1 MGGYPTGP
9 LPCGT
14 VYDPT
19 CKIRIPNMTYGG
31 PLVVFSFWVLVFIAC
46 SLFQMYKA
54 WYLKRH
60 PVYPVVRGGAAADGR
75 SMSSVK
81 SKPEKKNKK
90 KNSSG
95 SFTRDDT
102 TKEAD
107 SELGA
112 ATQVVVDVVEEE
124 EEEEEGF
131 KLKEQQHVQFT
142 GYKSVLFGEICYGL
156 CLLIS
161 LNLFCIYLLVLLD
174 TYNKCQVKG
183 IDNLCF
189 FGNYFIFGTYRRNG
203 TVSERIKLESFCFM
217 QACDADPFCFAP
229 LSLFF

>member
-1 MGGYPTGP
+1 M
-9 LPCGT
+9 
-14 VYDPT
+14 
-19 CKIRIPNMTYGG
+19 
-31 PLVVFSFWVLVFIAC
+31 FSFWVLVFIAC

-54 WYLKRH
+54 WHLKRH
-60 PVYPVVRGGAAADGR
+60 PVYPVVRGAAAADGR
-75 SMSSVK
+75 SMSSEK
-81 SKPEKKNKK
+81 SKPEEKNKK

-112 ATQVVVDVVEEE
+112 ATQVIVDVV
-124 EEEEEGF
+124 EEEEGF

-142 GYKSVLFGEICYGL
+142 GYKSVVFGEICYGL

-174 TYNKCQVKG
+174 TYNKCQVTG

-189 FGNYFIFGTYRRNG
+189 VGNYFIFGTYRRNG
-203 TVSERIKLESFCFM
+203 TVSEQINLESFCFM

-229 LSLFF
+229 LSLVF